1 MATRDGM
8 TWRGPEAVRLID
20 LSAGQRVDAALRFI
34 RDKAK
39 IKVSRSQ
46 PTIIYGKS
54 EGRSRKGL
62 DPSKPGEPPKKVTA
76 FLRMGI
82 RKEFD
87 KDLIEGRVGVDK
99 TLPYGKHLELGTRN
113 MEPRPWLRPTLTENA
128 AELRARFGI
137 GVKV

>member
-1 MATRDGM
+1 MAMRDGM

-20 LSAGQRVDAALRFI
+20 LEAGKRVDSALRFV

-46 PTIIYGKS
+46 PTIIYGTGKN
-54 EGRSRKGL
+54 RRHVGL
-62 DPSKPGEPPKKVTA
+62 DPSVAPDPPKKVTGT
-76 FLRMGI
+76 LRTGI

-87 KDLIEGRVGVDK
+87 KARISGRVGTNV
-99 TLPYGKHLELGTRN
+99 PYGPWLELGTRN